1 MGQSQ
6 YRDPGPGADP
16 TVGTT
21 RVTTPPPSPP
31 PDADHGRY
39 NLAGAPEGLGTLIG
53 GVIKDLQD
61 LLRGE
66 IQLAKT
72 ELKESA
78 AGAGKGI
85 GFLVGAG
92 LLGILGL
99 TFLLLALVEVLDN
112 FLPRWAAAGLVGLGL
127 VLLAGVLALLGKR
140 LLSPENLKPEQTI
153 DSLKE
158 DKEWAQ
164 QQISS
169 VKR

>member
-6 YRDPGPGADP
+6 NRGPGLGSDQP
-16 TVGTT
+16 ISTT
-21 RVTTPPPSPP
+21 RVATPSVPPTTVEH
-31 PDADHGRY
+31 DRY
-39 NLAGAPEGLGTLIG
+39 NLAGAPEGLGSLIG

-72 ELKESA
+72 ELKETA
-78 AGAGKGI
+78 TGAGKGI
-85 GFLVGAG
+85 GFVVGAG
-92 LLGILGL
+92 LLGVLGL
-99 TFLLLALVEVLDN
+99 TFLLLALVEVLDDVM
-112 FLPRWAAAGLVGLGL
+112 PRWAAAGLVGLGL

-140 LLSPENLKPEQTI
+140 LLTPENLKPDQTI

-164 QQISS
+164 QQINS